1 MNLCYGNAMRAYRT
15 KVTLGRVRGIRQ
27 LMWEHSAGCLS
38 SINLNVR
45 LLCKDTHLWNL
56 NQKLLRQWR
65 FLLRKK
71 RIGTAEAVE
80 NASINISCILLM
92 GIFGWNLKLF
102 AWCSV
107 QLLSKL
113 PLCLKFTWLNSYTVS
128 TLGTW
133 SEERGRTAIVM
144 QMQKV
149 EATQERR
156 DEPRGSITLVFHHG
170 PESICLKIKR
180 GRTPLRSALRGLRT
194 SHATSIIQPVF
205 VYLEREL
212 PSAKPWVTDSCQQKD
227 RGQRKETVT
236 DPWIAFS
243 LARRNA

>member
-1 MNLCYGNAMRAYRT
+1 MYDSYVKTLIFGALIKNCYGNDDFY
-15 KVTLGRVRGIRQ
+15 L
-27 LMWEHSAGCLS
+27 E
-38 SINLNVR
+38 
-45 LLCKDTHLWNL
+45 
-56 NQKLLRQWR
+56 
-65 FLLRKK
+65 KK

-80 NASINISCILLM
+80 SASINISCILLM
-92 GIFGWNLKLF
+92 GIFGCNLKLF

-113 PLCLKFTWLNSYTVS
+113 PLCLKFMRLNSYTAS
-128 TLGTW
+128 MLGTW

-156 DEPRGSITLVFHHG
+156 DGPRGSITLVFHHG

-180 GRTPLRSALRGLRT
+180 GRTPLRSASRARRGLRT

-212 PSAKPWVTDSCQQKD
+212 PSAKPWVTDSCQLKD
-227 RGQRKETVT
+227 RGQRKETVAARR
-236 DPWIAFS
+236 IASS
-243 LARRNA
+243 LARPNA

>member
-1 MNLCYGNAMRAYRT
+1 MKIFASEKK
-15 KVTLGRVRGIRQ
+15 KV
-27 LMWEHSAGCLS
+27 
-38 SINLNVR
+38 
-45 LLCKDTHLWNL
+45 
-56 NQKLLRQWR
+56 
-65 FLLRKK
+65 
-71 RIGTAEAVE
+71 GTAEAVE
-80 NASINISCILLM
+80 NANINISCILLM

-102 AWCSV
+102 ACCSV

-113 PLCLKFTWLNSYTVS
+113 PLCLKFMRLNSYTAS
-128 TLGTW
+128 MLGTW
-133 SEERGRTAIVM
+133 SEEHGRIAIVM

-212 PSAKPWVTDSCQQKD
+212 PSAKPWVTDSCQLKD
-227 RGQRKETVT
+227 KCQRKETVT
-236 DPWIAFS
+236 ARWIVFS
-243 LARRNA
+243 LARTNT